1 MQFRHLPD
9 TRIQLLREGDLRKC
23 RQSLDMLKEA
33 WRQRDGAV
41 WLELSEF
48 LEVALISNPELI
60 VYMFED
66 DEELLNSW
74 LKRVDVQLFT
84 DFVGGE
90 KERLTE
96 VRTKIISQLS
106 KYISD
111 TNSKPGIDVAS
122 KILAVIIESEITRI
136 D

>member
-1 MQFRHLPD
+1 
-9 TRIQLLREGDLRKC
+9 
-23 RQSLDMLKEA
+23 MLKEA